1 MKKIAK
7 ERSLGEQAY
16 DIIKQ
21 SIISGDLSP
30 GDVLPEEKV
39 AGDLGISRTPLR
51 EALQL
56 LAQDGLIVMEK
67 GKRAVV
73 ASYSPSEALDYLEV
87 RSVLEAY
94 NIQTIEFTLDEALI
108 SDLEKNIEMQE
119 RTIKDLDYQEFND
132 LDLAFHLLLAER
144 NKNKTLAEM
153 IKQVNKGVNRAFLLL
168 SKTLPISVKDAVE
181 EHKSIVNALKDRDIS
196 LAKIKME
203 YHMQQVGKRIQIYLK
218 EGEF

>member
-67 GKRAVV
+67 GKRAAV

-94 NIQTIEFTLDEALI
+94 NIQTIEYKLDEALI
-108 SDLEKNIEMQE
+108 SDLEKNIGLQE

-132 LDLAFHLLLAER
+132 LDWAFHLLLAER

-196 LAKIKME
+196 LAKLKME
-203 YHMQQVGKRIQIYLK
+203 YHIQQVGKRIQTYLK

>member
-153 IKQVNKGVNRAFLLL
+153 IKQLNKGVNRAFLLL

>member
-56 LAQDGLIVMEK
+56 LAQDGLIAMEK

-108 SDLEKNIEMQE
+108 SDLEKNIKMQE

>member
-67 GKRAVV
+67 GKRAAV

-87 RSVLEAY
+87 RSVLEGY

-132 LDLAFHLLLAER
+132 LDLTFHLLLAER

-196 LAKIKME
+196 LAKLMME
-203 YHMQQVGKRIQIYLK
+203 YHMQQVGKRIQTYLK